1 MGAGTGTK
9 ATALHRLSCPSDLLT
24 IRQFVYKRRGWCQ
37 LYLQQLKLP
46 PSSQCSVDHSTTGH
60 STTAR
65 QRAAK
70 LQNAS
75 TLCCSHDELD
85 ICTLTQT
92 GASGRQPCRVPS
104 RILQLFTAPCSE
116 FQYNSV
122 KTHLSGCEAGSYLRT
137 ATNNWFCASRQHL
150 SVTTFTCRPLDV
162 TPPSFGGLRH
172 KEVHHPSGSNAPSRW
187 TSTMARGGREGAAPK
202 DDAVEP

>member
-1 MGAGTGTK
+1 MSTVPVAAQA
-9 ATALHRLSCPSDLLT
+9 ATQLT
-24 IRQFVYKRRGWCQ
+24 
-37 LYLQQLKLP
+37 
-46 PSSQCSVDHSTTGH
+46 VDHSTTGH
-60 STTAR
+60 STAAR

-122 KTHLSGCEAGSYLRT
+122 KTHLSGCEAGSYRRT

-202 DDAVEP
+202 DDAVEPQRPVRQ

>member
-1 MGAGTGTK
+1 MVSTVPVAAQA
-9 ATALHRLSCPSDLLT
+9 ATQLT
-24 IRQFVYKRRGWCQ
+24 
-37 LYLQQLKLP
+37 
-46 PSSQCSVDHSTTGH
+46 VDHSTTGH
-60 STTAR
+60 STAAR

-122 KTHLSGCEAGSYLRT
+122 KTHLSGCEAGSYRRT

-172 KEVHHPSGSNAPSRW
+172 GVRHRYGAGYARSRCSRCPR
-187 TSTMARGGREGAAPK
+187 TSPTCKPPRTTPC
-202 DDAVEP
+202 